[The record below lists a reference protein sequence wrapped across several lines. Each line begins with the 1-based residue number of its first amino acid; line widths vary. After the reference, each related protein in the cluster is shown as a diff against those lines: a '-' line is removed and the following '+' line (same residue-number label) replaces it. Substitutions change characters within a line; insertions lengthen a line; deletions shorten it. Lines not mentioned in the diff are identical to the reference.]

1 MITIVRLMPAVLM
14 LFSSIFVT
22 ESNAGG
28 SLQDCSVPASQAS
41 CGPTTAPRGPECGIE
56 MTCAGGPIQLG
67 YSSGV
72 CFRASCPGVWGI
84 VHERIDQASFR
95 RRLLTYR
102 HYTFRGYWDLKD
114 QGVIES
120 GVAPLRALFLLMPED
135 LIEFRL
141 SDPDPSAKIELREL
155 GYVKKG
161 TVEELQRW
169 LAYRVYMENTGESFS
184 GREP

>member
-1 MITIVRLMPAVLM
+1 MTRIVVLTIAAMA
-14 LFSSIFVT
+14 LFPPTLVAQSYS
-22 ESNAGG
+22 GG
-28 SLQDCSVPASQAS
+28 AFRNDPVAASQPS
-41 CGPTTAPRGPECGIE
+41 CGPSPTPRAPQCGIE

-84 VHERIDQASFR
+84 LHERIDQASFR
-95 RRLLTYR
+95 RRLISYR
-102 HYTFRGYWDLKD
+102 HYTFRGYWGLKD

-120 GVAPLRALFLLMPED
+120 GFGRQRALFLVLTED

-141 SDPDPSAKIELREL
+141 LDPDPMAAIEVREL

-161 TVEELQRW
+161 ALDELQRW
-169 LAYRVYMENTGESFS
+169 LAYRVYMENAGGSLSVLE
-184 GREP
+184 R